1 MNNQHQFLP
10 KRRWAI
16 AKLSTNQMQII
27 SRYVN
32 KQDAEDALRF
42 INKVTLLKGQ
52 LVIVETCSHH
62 G

>member
-10 KRRWAI
+10 QKRWVI
-16 AKLSTNQMQII
+16 AKLNANKMQVI
-27 SRYVN
+27 SHYVN

-42 INKVTLLKGQ
+42 MNKVTNLKGQ
-52 LVIVETCSHH
+52 LVIVETCNHN

>member
-1 MNNQHQFLP
+1 MNNQHQLLP
-10 KRRWAI
+10 KRWWAI
-16 AKLSTNQMQII
+16 VKLGTNQMQII

-42 INKVTLLKGQ
+42 INKVTRLKDQ

>member
-10 KRRWAI
+10 QRRWVI
-16 AKLSTNQMQII
+16 AKLGTNQMQII

-32 KQDAEDALRF
+32 KQDAEDTLRF
-42 INKVTLLKGQ
+42 MNKVTNLKGQ
-52 LVIVETCSHH
+52 LVIVENFTHD